1 LKFGLFC
8 SCLADSPPVGRGR
21 SAWSL
26 LARRSSC
33 SSLVL
38 ERRPFDL
45 FFQPSSVVGGLVDG
59 QPRFRGQSARSELV
73 VDGPRCLHGW
83 SVIVGAVLEIWELF
97 LDGPSQ
103 PHRQS
108 A

>member
-1 LKFGLFC
+1 
-8 SCLADSPPVGRGR
+8 
-21 SAWSL
+21 
-26 LARRSSC
+26 
-33 SSLVL
+33 
-38 ERRPFDL
+38 
-45 FFQPSSVVGGLVDG
+45 VDG